1 MVVQDWSLYY
11 LIKASN
17 TLCRNNELWGQAPFP
32 LYTTYLHTF
41 ELGYALSTPNRCLF
55 LLQKSFKI
63 RLRSR
68 FPDSP
73 IVPRFVLAFP
83 DLRRRAHSHPCY
95 SPGDFQ
101 IYSWKPIV
109 PRFVFAKTNKI
120 FEKKWNLHISKTK
133 TDIKK
138 LSISVLGNVV
148 KIISTKF
155 VLNPLSGS
163 RLTLFKG

>member
-1 MVVQDWSLYY
+1 MLALPDRLEDQNSSTVNGSSR
-11 LIKASN
+11 LIVIVRLRILFAAYI
-17 TLCRNNELWGQAPFP
+17 NELWGQAPFP

-41 ELGYALSTPNRCLF
+41 ELGYALSTPESLF
-55 LLQKSFKI
+55 VSSFCISFKI

-68 FPDSP
+68 FPYSP

-109 PRFVFAKTNKI
+109 PRFVFAKTKTCRANIPRQTIGGIHHDHTTSLRNNKAQQY
-120 FEKKWNLHISKTK
+120 E
-133 TDIKK
+133 
-138 LSISVLGNVV
+138 
-148 KIISTKF
+148 
-155 VLNPLSGS
+155 
-163 RLTLFKG
+163 R